1 MRSPFNRS
9 VAASRAVTMI
19 AARLAF
25 MSQAPRPYTRPSRT
39 TGENGSAIPPAPTV
53 SMCALSIRLRPP
65 PVPCST
71 PTTLGRPGTGSTIST
86 SRPASPS
93 HEEANFG
100 IAVSPLPDATRSGF
114 TDSVAAGN
122 QQSDLSG
129 INRIVVI
136 YEENHSFDNL
146 YGGWEGVNGL
156 ANADAAHTLQIGQT
170 TGDYNCLMQ
179 NDVNLASTTTGP
191 VCTDSTTATTF
202 TSRFTNQPFS
212 INTY

>member
-93 HEEANFG
+93 HDETNFA
-100 IAVSPLPDATRSGF
+100 IAVGPALA
-114 TDSVAAGN
+114 SVEAGN
-122 QQSDLSG
+122 QQSGLSG
-129 INRIVVI
+129 INHIVVI

-156 ANADAAHTLQIGQT
+156 AGADSNHTLQIRQAG
-170 TGDYNCLMQ
+170 GSYSCLLQ
-179 NDVNLASTTTGP
+179 KDVNL
-191 VCTDSTTATTF
+191 
-202 TSRFTNQPFS
+202 TSPPL
-212 INTY
+212 